1 MKLLDLEQGS
11 QTWLE
16 ARQQK
21 ITATDASIITG
32 VNPWCNP
39 YILWKRKL
47 GLEPPQPITP
57 AMERGMRM
65 EDEARRAFEEY
76 TNIKVKPVVVESADK
91 SWMMASL
98 DGLDAS
104 RKHQVEIKCPNP
116 ATHAM
121 AKAKQVPKYYEAQIQ
136 HQLAVT
142 GLEWS
147 YYFSYDGSEGAIV
160 EVERDQAFIDEMIE
174 KEEDFFRRLREFD
187 PPPQSHLV
195 VKTVEM
201 QRAFEEYT
209 NIKVKPVVVESADKS
224 WMMASL
230 DGLDASRKHQ
240 VEIKCPNPATHA
252 MAKAKQVP
260 KYYEAQ
266 IQHQLAVTGLEWSY
280 YFSYDGSEG
289 AIVEVERDQAF
300 IDEMIEKEE
309 DFFRRLREF
318 DPPPQSHLV
327 VKTVEMQRAVDE
339 YCVAQDMKKKATD
352 YEKKAR
358 EKLLSISQGNSIQG
372 FGLKLTHYVERGRVD
387 YMAIPELQGVN
398 LDMYRKSPVEKTRL
412 SFV

>member
-65 EDEARRAFEEY
+65 EDEAR
-76 TNIKVKPVVVESADK
+76 
-91 SWMMASL
+91 
-98 DGLDAS
+98 
-104 RKHQVEIKCPNP
+104 
-116 ATHAM
+116 
-121 AKAKQVPKYYEAQIQ
+121 
-136 HQLAVT
+136 
-142 GLEWS
+142 
-147 YYFSYDGSEGAIV
+147 
-160 EVERDQAFIDEMIE
+160 
-174 KEEDFFRRLREFD
+174 
-187 PPPQSHLV
+187 
-195 VKTVEM
+195 
-201 QRAFEEYT
+201 RAFEEYT